1 MQTTVESTDKH
12 TVKVTIEVPT
22 EELEK
27 DLDKAYR
34 SIANQVKI
42 PGFRKGKVPKKIID
56 AQVGRDVVVEE
67 FISESVPLYYRRA
80 LSNEDLAPITDPEI
94 DLEPFEDGK
103 PLVFTATV
111 EIRPRLE
118 LTEDDYGGL
127 KITRPSG
134 EVTDAEIDSWV
145 ERLRERH
152 AELEP
157 AERPVRNEDF
167 VTIDIRAT
175 NGSVE
180 IEEIGRTDYVYF
192 VSSGEFG
199 EAVDAEIAGKKVG
212 DILKF
217 DGELPGRFGE
227 ELGGTIVSFQVLVK
241 DVKSRRL
248 PDADDALA
256 KMASEFDTLAE
267 LRDDLRVRLGELKER
282 EAEEIVR
289 DRVLQAM
296 IDTVDVDIP
305 ESLIDE
311 ETDHRVK
318 HAKDRAEQA
327 GLDFEQMLE
336 TQGWDEARLQE
347 DSRQHAIRAIR
358 SDLALEGI
366 ARAEKI
372 QVSADELGIEIAALA
387 QAYQRDPKELAKAL
401 DSSGQIVTLAGD
413 IIRRKALDLLVER
426 ADIEPESEPASPEG
440 EPAPTE
446 ASEE

>member
-22 EELEK
+22 EEFEK

-80 LSNEDLAPITDPEI
+80 LSDEDLAPITDPEI

-111 EIRPRLE
+111 EIRPRLD
-118 LTEDDYGGL
+118 LTHDVYRGL
-127 KITRPSG
+127 KITRPST
-134 EVTDAEIDSWV
+134 EVTDEEIDSWV

-157 AERPVRNEDF
+157 AERPARNEDF

-175 NGSVE
+175 DGGAE
-180 IEEIGRTDYVYF
+180 IEAVDRTDYLYY

-199 EAVDAEIAGKKVG
+199 DALDAQIAGKKVG

-217 DGELPGRFGE
+217 DGELPERFGP
-227 ELGGTIVSFQVLVK
+227 ELGGKNVGFQVLVK
-241 DVKSRRL
+241 DVKSRKL
-248 PDADDALA
+248 PDVDDALA
-256 KMASEFDTLAE
+256 KTVSEFDTLAE
-267 LRDDLRVRLGELKER
+267 LRDDLGVKLGELKER

-289 DRVLQAM
+289 DRALQAM
-296 IDTVDVDIP
+296 IDTIDVDIP

-311 ETDHRVK
+311 ETNHRVK
-318 HAKDRAEQA
+318 HAKGRAEQA
-327 GLDFEQMLE
+327 GLDFDQMLAA
-336 TQGWDEARLQE
+336 QGWDEARLQE

-366 ARAEKI
+366 ARVEKI
-372 QVSADELGIEIAALA
+372 EVAADELGIEIAALA

-401 DSSGQIVTLAGD
+401 DRSGQIVTLAGD
-413 IIRRKALDLLVER
+413 IIRRKALDLLVEH
-426 ADIEPESEPASPEG
+426 ADIEPESEPASPEA